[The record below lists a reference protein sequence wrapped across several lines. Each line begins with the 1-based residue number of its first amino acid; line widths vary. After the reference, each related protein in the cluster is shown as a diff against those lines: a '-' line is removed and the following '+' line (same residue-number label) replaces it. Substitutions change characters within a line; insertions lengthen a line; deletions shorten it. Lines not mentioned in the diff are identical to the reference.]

1 MPRTSEPIR
10 RIETPA
16 GVRYVAIAD
25 APHARGEKRRQVRRR
40 FTRRGD
46 AVKWLGQMRAG
57 TAPELQEPEREP
69 EVLTFAS
76 IARPWLEV
84 KRRTVRAVTFAGYEK
99 AVKIWTKELG
109 DKPLDQISKAD
120 IEALVNR
127 YQDEKRS
134 YSRVSY
140 LIAVCRSILGEGV
153 EEELIGRNVAARVK
167 PRGASAKARQAMTA
181 QEIRL
186 IRIQASKDPW
196 EALWVLSLLGLRRSE
211 VLGLRWSDIDFEAGT
226 LSIRRARVQIGGS
239 RQINVTD
246 PKTANGRRTL
256 PMPEDLV
263 GALKRLRASQMQ
275 EFGLATVRDG
285 YLGLDAAGEPIRPEV
300 YSDEWRILLG
310 KAEVRVVTL
319 HEARHSSVTAMR
331 EAGVPDMA
339 VAQWHGHDE
348 AVMMRTYSHP
358 SEQSL
363 REAGEAFAT
372 AVF

>member
-1 MPRTSEPIR
+1 MPRTSEPVR

-16 GVRYVAIAD
+16 GVRYVAVAD

-40 FTRRGD
+40 FARRGD

-57 TAPELQEPEREP
+57 TAPELQEPEPEP

-99 AVKIWTKELG
+99 AVKIWTTELG

-140 LIAVCRSILGEGV
+140 LLAVCRSILGEAV
-153 EEELIGRNVAARVK
+153 EEELVGRNVAARVK
-167 PRGASAKARQAMTA
+167 PRGASAKARQAMSA
-181 QEIRL
+181 EEIRKV
-186 IRIQASKDPW
+186 RIQASKDPW

-226 LSIRRARVQIGGS
+226 LSVRRARVQIGGS
-239 RQINVTD
+239 RQINVTE
-246 PKTANGRRTL
+246 PKTANGGPCRCRRIW
-256 PMPEDLV
+256 
-263 GALKRLRASQMQ
+263 SQRSS
-275 EFGLATVRDG
+275 GSVPCRC
-285 YLGLDAAGEPIRPEV
+285 R
-300 YSDEWRILLG
+300 
-310 KAEVRVVTL
+310 
-319 HEARHSSVTAMR
+319 SSVSRRSGTDTSAWTR
-331 EAGVPDMA
+331 PGSRSALRSTPTSGGSCSGRRRSE
-339 VAQWHGHDE
+339 
-348 AVMMRTYSHP
+348 P
-358 SEQSL
+358 S
-363 REAGEAFAT
+363 RCTRRGT
-372 AVF
+372 PR